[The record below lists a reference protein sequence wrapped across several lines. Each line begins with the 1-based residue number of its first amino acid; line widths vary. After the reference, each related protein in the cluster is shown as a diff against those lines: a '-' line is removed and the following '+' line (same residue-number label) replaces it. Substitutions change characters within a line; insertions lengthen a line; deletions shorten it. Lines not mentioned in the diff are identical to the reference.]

1 VAKPYHKYRPSPTV
15 FFCLL
20 VIVFVPAFAG
30 ANENEMWVSTHNYSY
45 TQMEMP
51 SGISMTAEMTA
62 GEKPAF
68 VLTIINKDMANL
80 MAYMRF
86 NLPTETFTLWEES
99 PQTIATHYGYINAG
113 KFKKNSA
120 GDWSVSVPKTVLCSG
135 KGNHFFP
142 ALMIYDEENS
152 SRQTEIELYPG
163 SLYFKLG
170 NGLKADLINH
180 GMAMTIIDCQ

>member
-1 VAKPYHKYRPSPTV
+1 MKKSAALLLLAVAFLVPT
-15 FFCLL
+15 
-20 VIVFVPAFAG
+20 FAG
-30 ANENEMWVSTHNYSY
+30 ADEAWVSYHDYSY
-45 TQMEMP
+45 TPVEMP

-62 GEKPAF
+62 TEF
-68 VLTIINKDMANL
+68 VMTIRGIDSL

-86 NLPTETFTLWEES
+86 NLPTGTSLGES
-99 PQTIATHYGYINAG
+99 PYGYPWTIATHHGYIDAG

-120 GDWSVSVPKTVLCSG
+120 GNWELSVPKTVLCSG

-152 SRQTEIELYPG
+152 SQQTEIELYPG
-163 SLYFKLG
+163 SEYFKLG
-170 NGLKADLINH
+170 NGLKTNMVNH